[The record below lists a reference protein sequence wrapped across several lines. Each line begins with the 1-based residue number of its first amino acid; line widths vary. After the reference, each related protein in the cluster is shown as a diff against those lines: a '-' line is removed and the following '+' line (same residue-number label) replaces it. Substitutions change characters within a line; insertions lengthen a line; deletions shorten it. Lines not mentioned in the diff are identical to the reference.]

1 VTHRAVASC
10 FRLSTVGAIKRLSP
24 DPELGEGNGLFIIFT
39 IVTAFPH
46 LPLGQPIPASP
57 HAVSCSLPTMRDV
70 RGYEE
75 KDPAVT
81 KHLTSGYPRFVVHPF
96 LRQLA
101 ALLVQKLSLPGQTLW
116 LTTSAPMADALAAH
130 LGVGQGTHVRDGGV
144 HGVAHAES
152 PELYAR
158 AKTFLQNIGGF
169 LSSREAEDE
178 LVRRGALRSIYPEET
193 FSGDATAEIRR
204 HLRRAMPAAS
214 DTDLLLAPSGM
225 NAIYASF
232 RAIAD
237 LQAARGRT
245 VWVQLGW
252 LYLDTIAIL
261 KKFTATPDDYLYVG
275 DVFDAKGLEEL
286 FATHGARIAGVVAEV
301 PTNPLIQTPN
311 VAALAALCRQH
322 GARLVLDPSV
332 SSAFNL
338 DLLAHADVVTCSLTK
353 YTAAEGDLTAGLA
366 AINPAGPD
374 AATLRT
380 RIAAA
385 IEPLYPRDRA
395 RLAWQINQTDQVL
408 AQIHANTPRVVA
420 FLATHPAVREVFWA
434 LHPESRD
441 NYLNLTHAPDATGG
455 MISFSLR
462 TPLEPFYNRL
472 RLPKGPS
479 FGMKTTLICPFMYL
493 AHYDL
498 VTTPAGRA
506 ELAASG
512 IDPDL
517 LRLCV
522 GIEPAEEIIAAL
534 AEALG

>member
-1 VTHRAVASC
+1 
-10 FRLSTVGAIKRLSP
+10 
-24 DPELGEGNGLFIIFT
+24 
-39 IVTAFPH
+39 
-46 LPLGQPIPASP
+46 
-57 HAVSCSLPTMRDV
+57 MRDV

-75 KDPAVT
+75 KDPAIT
-81 KHLTSGYPRFVVHPF
+81 RHLTSGYPRFVVHPF
-96 LRQLA
+96 ARQLA
-101 ALLVQKLSLPGQTLW
+101 ARLIKQPALTGQTLW
-116 LTTSAPMADALAAH
+116 LTSSARMADDLLAH
-130 LGVGQGTHVRDGGV
+130 LGTGQATRLRDGAI
-144 HGVAHAES
+144 HGVAHRES
-152 PELYAR
+152 TELAAR

-178 LVRRGALRSIYPEET
+178 LVRRGALTNAHAEELFT
-193 FSGDATAEIRR
+193 GDATAEIRR
-204 HLRRAMPAAS
+204 HLRRAMPAAGEA
-214 DTDLLLAPSGM
+214 DLLLAPSGM

-261 KKFTATPDDYLYVG
+261 KKFTATPTDYVYVR
-275 DVFDAKGLEEL
+275 DVFDAAALEKL
-286 FATHGARIAGVVAEV
+286 FATHGARLAGVVAEI

-311 VAALAALCRQH
+311 VAALAALCQKH

-332 SSAFNL
+332 SSVFNL

-353 YTAAEGDLTAGLA
+353 YTASEGDLTAGLA

-374 AATLRT
+374 AAALRP
-380 RIAAA
+380 RVAAA
-385 IEPLYPRDRA
+385 LEPVYPRDLA
-395 RLAWQINQTDQVL
+395 RLAWQIGRTDDVL
-408 AQIHANTPRVVA
+408 APIHANTPRVAA
-420 FLATHPAVREVFWA
+420 FLEKHPAVREVFWA
-434 LHPESRD
+434 QHSASRA
-441 NYLNLTHAPDATGG
+441 NYLRLARAPNANGG

-462 TPLEPFYNRL
+462 MPLDKFYDRL

-522 GIEPAEEIIAAL
+522 GTEPAEDIIAAL